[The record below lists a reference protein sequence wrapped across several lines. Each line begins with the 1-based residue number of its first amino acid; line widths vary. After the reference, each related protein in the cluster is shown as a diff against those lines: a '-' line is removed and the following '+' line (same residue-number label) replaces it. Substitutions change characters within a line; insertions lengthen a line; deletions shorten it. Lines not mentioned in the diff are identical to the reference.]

1 MSIMAAMG
9 IGALIGGL
17 GAKQRGGNFLKGAL
31 SGAALG
37 GATGW
42 LGSGKAIA
50 GVGGSG
56 GMFGFGS
63 KMLPNFLAM
72 SGIGMGTEMF
82 GQQEANRNAL
92 EARRRIFQE
101 DEDERI
107 ARLSRI
113 AGYDVADPKNFMTP
127 QSYFGAEGGMIS
139 RPQYQ
144 FGGISSLED
153 DPAEAVDIQ
162 ELQMDPGTMGP
173 GELVEE
179 FDFMEEAGSDADE
192 SGWYEMFFNE
202 FGRPPV
208 DTNELDL
215 FRDQIDISPTD
226 VAQGG
231 QQGPMMAAEG
241 GRVHA
246 KGGIYL
252 GPDDE
257 LEDNERYD
265 EELLEI
271 LGEEGAMFHG
281 DYDVADEWNKGGRVN
296 ARFGGRQFSGLNFG
310 GGFDRSGGERVFQA
324 KTVDPGQKGVY
335 ESYRSLMHPL
345 GGGVRLSPGGIDVNK
360 AAQDYKDW
368 RSTGGGFGGK
378 DYGTSQKGENT
389 ARHIYN
395 QYNLKNFSEKYPGA
409 AGLGMTAED
418 VYNQQL
424 LDEEAP
430 EDYKW
435 LAEGGIADLDLRGG
449 GASFGPGTG
458 TSDDIPAMLSDGEF
472 VVTANAVRNLGGG
485 DRMEGARRMYSM
497 MNQLDPQSQSPA
509 EMSGVGYA

>member
-82 GQQEANRNAL
+82 GQQEANRNQL

-226 VAQGG
+226 VARGAG
-231 QQGPMMAAEG
+231 QGPMMAAEG

-281 DYDVADEWNKGGRVN
+281 DYDVADEWNKGG
-296 ARFGGRQFSGLNFG
+296 SI
-310 GGFDRSGGERVFQA
+310 ER
-324 KTVDPGQKGVY
+324 PGY
-335 ESYRSLMHPL
+335 
-345 GGGVRLSPGGIDVNK
+345 D
-360 AAQDYKDW
+360 
-368 RSTGGGFGGK
+368 
-378 DYGTSQKGENT
+378 
-389 ARHIYN
+389 
-395 QYNLKNFSEKYPGA
+395 
-409 AGLGMTAED
+409 
-418 VYNQQL
+418 
-424 LDEEAP
+424 
-430 EDYKW
+430 
-435 LAEGGIADLDLRGG
+435 EGGITDFSELYDKFLNATPAFRGIGGPDEEGFIEIPGPDGEMMKVKPAFRGIGGPDEEGFIEIPGPDGEMMKVKPAFRGIGGPDEEGYIMIPGPDGEMMKVKPAFRGIGGPDEEENYAKGGITDLDLRGG

>member
-1 MSIMAAMG
+1 MFGALLGGAGLGAIG

-37 GATGW
+37 GITGG
-42 LGSGKAIA
+42 LGAKYA
-50 GVGGSG
+50 GDG
-56 GMFGFGS
+56 GMFGFG
-63 KMLPNFLAM
+63 KKLLPNFLAM

-92 EARRRIFQE
+92 EARRRMF
-101 DEDERI
+101 DEEEEERI

-215 FRDQIDISPTD
+215 FIDQMDISPTD
-226 VAQGG
+226 VARGAG
-231 QQGPMMAAEG
+231 QGPMMAAEG
-241 GRVHA
+241 GSIERPGYFPGGLAVAMAKLAQKGKVEDAIKGSDVVDEEIYMTEDEDENGGGIWDSIKESILTPSGSNPTPGLIEESGGDTGAAGFVKRALGEVTEDARSDVMKAIIMEARLKQPEGPLLQDTIDTVAKAFMSSGIFSGSEEEVDDSMKFMQGRYDDFINDAVDTGGSDIPPGFDPYMYA
-246 KGGIYL
+246 KGGI
-252 GPDDE
+252 
-257 LEDNERYD
+257 
-265 EELLEI
+265 
-271 LGEEGAMFHG
+271 
-281 DYDVADEWNKGGRVN
+281 
-296 ARFGGRQFSGLNFG
+296 
-310 GGFDRSGGERVFQA
+310 
-324 KTVDPGQKGVY
+324 T
-335 ESYRSLMHPL
+335 
-345 GGGVRLSPGGIDVNK
+345 
-360 AAQDYKDW
+360 
-368 RSTGGGFGGK
+368 
-378 DYGTSQKGENT
+378 
-389 ARHIYN
+389 
-395 QYNLKNFSEKYPGA
+395 
-409 AGLGMTAED
+409 
-418 VYNQQL
+418 
-424 LDEEAP
+424 
-430 EDYKW
+430 
-435 LAEGGIADLDLRGG
+435 DLDLRGG